1 MTAWLAYPILALLV
15 ALQTSLVPQFAVAGA
30 QPQLVLAWVVC
41 WAVVRGRGEAVPWAI
56 FSGLLLDLLS
66 QQPVGAHLL
75 AFTAVAFLADLGHR
89 FMHGSTIL
97 FAASATLMASLVYG
111 GTLLLLSP
119 GGRQLDLMAMF
130 LNQVV
135 PGAVFNLAVAFPLF
149 LILRGLDRRFPVPV
163 APELW

>member
-1 MTAWLAYPILALLV
+1 VSGWIAYPILALLV
-15 ALQTSLVPQFAVAGA
+15 ALQTSLVPQLAVGDAH
-30 QPQLVLAWVVC
+30 PELVLTWVIC

-66 QQPVGAHLL
+66 QQPMGAHLL
-75 AFTAVAFLADLGHR
+75 ALTLVAFLADLGHR
-89 FMHGSTIL
+89 VMHGSTVL

-111 GTLLLLSP
+111 GILLLLAP
-119 GGRQLDLMAMF
+119 GARQLDLPAAF
-130 LNQVV
+130 LRLVV
-135 PGAVFNLAVAFPLF
+135 PSAAYNLALSFPVL